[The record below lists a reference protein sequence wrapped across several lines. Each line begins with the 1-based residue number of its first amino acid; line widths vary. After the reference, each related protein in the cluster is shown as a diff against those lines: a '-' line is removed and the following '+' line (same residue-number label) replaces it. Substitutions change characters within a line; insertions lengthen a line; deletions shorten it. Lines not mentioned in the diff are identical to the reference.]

1 MKKIIF
7 SLMLMFSCLHVFSQE
22 IVIDPALIST
32 IVTTHTQQQSALDDI
47 KTSESNI
54 MGFQALIQQKMNQI
68 KDLQEKTYNYLSTVQ
83 SVVKNAKDIIY
94 ASNIAKEVAKYQAE
108 AVKIAVGD
116 PELLLVSAKTE
127 VELVNRTADLTNYIY
142 QVVIIGTDVNLMDN
156 KQRINLLQHV
166 ISELRSMRALAY
178 SVCRQMKT
186 AKRNGVLQTLMP
198 GEFRYIKNSKKH
210 VEDILSNL
218 KFK

>member
-1 MKKIIF
+1 MKKLLF
-7 SLMLMFSCLHVFSQE
+7 SLMLMFPCLHVLSQE

-32 IVTTHTQQQSALDDI
+32 IVTTHSQQQSALNDI

-116 PELLLVSAKTE
+116 PELVTVAYKTE
-127 VELVNRTADLTNYIY
+127 AELISRSVDVMIYINE
-142 QVVIIGTDVNLMDN
+142 VALKSGEKNLMDN
-156 KQRINLLQHV
+156 KQRLELCMHV
-166 ISELRSMRALAY
+166 VNELRAMRALAY